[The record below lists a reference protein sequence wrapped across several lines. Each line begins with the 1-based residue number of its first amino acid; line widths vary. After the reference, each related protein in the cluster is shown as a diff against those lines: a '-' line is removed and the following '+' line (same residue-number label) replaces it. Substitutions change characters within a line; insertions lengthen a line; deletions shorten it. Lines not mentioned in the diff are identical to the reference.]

1 MKTSVET
8 LEGNKV
14 KLSVEVD
21 EDEFETA
28 VDSAFKRIAVR
39 VSEAARSM

>member
-1 MKTSVET
+1 MRATTEV

-21 EDEFETA
+21 EEEVQKA
-28 VDSAFKRIAVR
+28 VDATLRRLAR
-39 VSEAARSM
+39 EADRKSVV